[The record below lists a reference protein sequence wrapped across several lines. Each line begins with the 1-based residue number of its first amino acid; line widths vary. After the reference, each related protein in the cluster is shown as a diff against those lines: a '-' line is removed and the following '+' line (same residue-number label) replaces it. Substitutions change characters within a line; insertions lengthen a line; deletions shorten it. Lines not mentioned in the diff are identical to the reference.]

1 MKLMN
6 GIVWKS
12 VLCKFLIL
20 LILIFKEY
28 CEFFSSFILFSI
40 PRRLLY
46 TVDAWPEYTF
56 GVSSV
61 WDLLHVLT
69 SLGLIIY
76 QKVQQ
81 SKVLFICVAYRIIG
95 SWNICHFSTII
106 FLGHYQQ
113 ICGIISS
120 GFKIFVTWENAGWRD
135 EQGWEECQGG
145 HSFQGFSLHV
155 LRSKISVNLVEPKKK
170 LWLDIYS
177 SSFSS

>member
-1 MKLMN
+1 MALSEN
-6 GIVWKS
+6 LFS
-12 VLCKFLIL
+12 VNSS
-20 LILIFKEY
+20 
-28 CEFFSSFILFSI
+28 FFSFSFSKNTVSFFFFFHSFFHSI
-40 PRRLLY
+40 SCIH

-81 SKVLFICVAYRIIG
+81 SKVLFICVAYQIIG
-95 SWNICHFSTII
+95 SWNICHFSTIS

-155 LRSKISVNLVEPKKK
+155 LRSKISVNIVEPKKK